1 MIGCTVRQRA
11 EHSHRKVQQQLGIL
25 LLIFRI
31 HTFWKAWV
39 NRNKCRILASDTDS
53 FSINFALVFSAGTET
68 AIIWRIEDDCVPAR
82 RACDSSRVCDTQ
94 HKSQF
99 VENKTN
105 EKGEYI
111 CPKSHERPWQILL
124 EIFANWVHVL
134 CMCVS
139 ILFNKCMLTCAHP
152 HDSS

>member
-82 RACDSSRVCDTQ
+82 RACDSSRVCDHNIRVNLWKTKQ
-94 HKSQF
+94 MKK
-99 VENKTN
+99 ENTYAQKATN
-105 EKGEYI
+105 DLGKYYWKYLQTG
-111 CPKSHERPWQILL
+111 
-124 EIFANWVHVL
+124 
-134 CMCVS
+134 CMCCACAY
-139 ILFNKCMLTCAHP
+139 LFCPTNVC
-152 HDSS
+152 